1 MTDVCVQARR
11 VTNNQRNRIR
21 GQRKQQTQQ
30 PQEMRDYT
38 NSPIQ
43 GSSTNPA
50 QMQTQSPLPFPPQLS
65 NPSFYWPLYRP
76 SVPAPT
82 APINDPSNN
91 AGSSFSFNLGS
102 NTNGAS
108 SPS

>member
-21 GQRKQQTQQ
+21 GQRKQQGQQ
-30 PQEMRDYT
+30 PSEMRDYA

-43 GSSTNPA
+43 GSSTNP
-50 QMQTQSPLPFPPQLS
+50 TQLQNPSPLSFPSQLS

-82 APINDPSNN
+82 APINDPSNT
-91 AGSSFSFNLGS
+91 AGSPFSFNLGS
-102 NTNGAS
+102 SANGAS